1 MATTDIGIYGAEY
14 QKVISGDKDGI
25 EILAYKWTSVG
36 TVEGGIDGN
45 QYILYVKPN
54 VKNV

>member
-25 EILAYKWTSVG
+25 EILAYK
-36 TVEGGIDGN
+36 
-45 QYILYVKPN
+45 
-54 VKNV
+54 